1 MRRAAI
7 ALVLSLTLAAC
18 HKEAKVRQISVENV
32 WVRLNAVPGRPGA
45 AYFTITGGSIP
56 DKLIQ
61 VSANQVA
68 TIELHE
74 GGKMNGMMTMKPIA
88 SVDIPADT
96 TVRFQP
102 GGNHAMLFGVEPK
115 VQPGTKLF
123 VSFKFATLRTFVVAA
138 PVVGAADPAPEGSG
152 EE

>member
-7 ALVLSLTLAAC
+7 ALLLPLVLAAC
-18 HKEAKVRQISVENV
+18 HKEAKVRQISIENV

-45 AYFTITGGSIP
+45 AYFTIKGGSIP

-61 VSANQVA
+61 ITANPVA

-74 GGKMNGMMTMKPIA
+74 GGTMNGMMTMKPIP

-102 GGNHAMLFGVEPK
+102 GGNHAMLFGIDPK
-115 VQPGTKLF
+115 VQPGVKLAL
-123 VSFKFATLRTFVVAA
+123 SFKFATLRTFVVAA
-138 PVVGAADPAPEGSG
+138 PVVGAADPAPEGGG
-152 EE
+152 EQ